1 MPTPLRYPHALYGI
15 VFCMFLFIA
24 LYTVASAQSTTQRP
38 AILYTGHLNFDCV
51 QDTVYG
57 LADASFHYRPTSI
70 KWGRSGVDSACG
82 SSMPQDRLVSET
94 VIRYPE
100 WRTLGVSVG
109 FQRMNPDSL
118 DDMVL
123 YLWGSVNDSTRQRDT
138 IRPLLVFGQQ
148 GLDTLSELDLAGID
162 AFQVAPFFAMEL
174 RVGSEL
180 VEPALRDLSGVTS
193 YLLTPVAFEIPSGD
207 TTRQDDPGDTTQGP
221 PVRIRIYPNPAGYE
235 AQVEVDSLPPGVY
248 YVEIVGVNGLVYLSQ
263 TVSVSMSGTLFG
275 MLDLHAMLTG
285 YYLVRV
291 HDGNRVF
298 ALYPILITR

>member
-1 MPTPLRYPHALYGI
+1 MPTPLGCRRALYSAVSCI
-15 VFCMFLFIA
+15 VLFFA
-24 LYTVASAQSTTQRP
+24 LHAVTSAQSATPRP
-38 AILYTGHLNFDCV
+38 VILYTGHLNFDCV

-57 LADASFHYRPTSI
+57 LPDAAFRYHPTAI
-70 KWGRSGVDSACG
+70 RWGRGDSTCG
-82 SSMPQDRLVSET
+82 IAMPLDRLVSET
-94 VIRYPE
+94 VIRYPA

-109 FQRMNPDSL
+109 FQRMNPDTL
-118 DDMVL
+118 DDIVI
-123 YLWGSVNDSTRQRDT
+123 YLWGSVNDSTGRRDT
-138 IRPLLVFGQQ
+138 VRPILIFGQQ
-148 GLDTLSELDLAGID
+148 GLDTLPELDLAAIE
-162 AFQVAPFFAMEL
+162 AFQIAPFFAMEL

-193 YLLTPVAFEIPSGD
+193 YLLTPVAFEIPTGD
-207 TTRQDDPGDTTQGP
+207 TTRQENPGDTAQGP

-235 AQVEVDSLPPGVY
+235 AQVEVDSLPPGEY
-248 YVEIVGVNGLVYLSQ
+248 SVEIVGVNGLVYLSQ